1 MLLHLVAW
9 ITINR
14 YRVDVYENAV
24 ASVVDVTSI
33 LIAYTIG
40 VNQMGFIFGIAYAL
54 FDAWMVVWMRKPI
67 FSLVKKIMGKLKGKQ
82 NKLYWV
88 N

>member
-1 MLLHLVAW
+1 MAW

-33 LIAYTIG
+33 FIAYTIG
-40 VNQMGFIFGIAYAL
+40 VNQMGFGIAYAL
-54 FDAWMVVWMRKPI
+54 FDAWMVVWMRKRI

-88 N
+88 NYQKI